1 MCEIV
6 WSASDLVSVIFI
18 IIEIKC
24 CPQCTGLEEIKL
36 ADALKIAFGWKLIE
50 NRDDDACSRIRK
62 NIVKYI
68 IIPRIGFGFAF
79 CLTEFGFLCYENFDN
94 VSNFDP
100 TLESV
105 IVVFVIMALYL
116 VALTYNAC
124 CTNNLSKVNFYLGL
138 LVLFKMIDL
147 VLNSTLLMLA
157 YEYTFKDITPDLN
170 ITYLIYIFSIFEVT
184 LCSIHLLKTAIFTIR
199 RSCFGIQES
208 SDTEM
213 STVSTQNITINVLSK
228 CS

>member
-24 CPQCTGLEEIKL
+24 CPQCTGLEEIKV
-36 ADALKIAFGWKLIE
+36 AKALKIAFGCKLIE

-79 CLTEFGFLCYENFDN
+79 CLTEFGLLCNENFDN

-170 ITYLIYIFSIFEVT
+170 ITFLIYIFSIFEVT

-213 STVSTQNITINVLSK
+213 STVSTKNITINVLS
-228 CS
+228 

>member
-18 IIEIKC
+18 IVELNC
-24 CPQCTGLEEIKL
+24 CPECTGLKELKL
-36 ADALKIAFGWKLIE
+36 VEALQIAFGWKLIQDR
-50 NRDDDACSRIRK
+50 NDSACSRFRQ

-68 IIPRIGFGFAF
+68 ILPRMSFGFAF
-79 CLTEFGFLCYENFDN
+79 CLTEFGLLCNENFDN

-116 VALTYNAC
+116 VALAYNAC
-124 CTNNLSKVNFYLGL
+124 CTNNLGKVNLYLGL
-138 LVLFKMIDL
+138 LVLFKLIDL

-184 LCSIHLLKTAIFTIR
+184 MCSIQLIKTAIFTIR
-199 RSCFGIQES
+199 RACFQVQEPS
-208 SDTEM
+208 NTEM
-213 STVSTQNITINVLSK
+213 SRVSTISDHRYAL
-228 CS
+228 